1 MINQPQIVPQ
11 CDIANVANQS
21 VVMIAVRNNQLSLY
35 PRRTNDVVA
44 YYHPVPEKSSPEK
57 PNEVRWVVGGLGPN
71 QSVRIVAKTPG
82 TGLFPSDEFEI
93 NSACNSIR
101 SGFPQMGPGA
111 GTELNWCYSVVL
123 LENGIVIDTIDPMII
138 IKNDP

>member
-1 MINQPQIVPQ
+1 MINQTQTVPQ
-11 CDIANVANQS
+11 CDIANVANQT
-21 VVMIAVRNNQLSLY
+21 VVMIAIRNGHLSLY
-35 PRRTNDVVA
+35 PRRTNDVIA
-44 YYHPVPEKSSPEK
+44 YFHPVPELSAPEK

-93 NSACNSIR
+93 SSACNSIR
-101 SGFPQMGPGA
+101 SGFPQRGPGDGA
-111 GTELNWCYSVVL
+111 ELNWSYSVVL
-123 LENGIVIDTIDPMII
+123 LENGQVIDTIDPMII